1 MKRFSM
7 TRVLLASAAA
17 AGLAAT
23 PASAAIVNLDALT
36 NSGMT
41 ATNAVSLNLGAG
53 SYSVTPIIG
62 AFTAFSRFNTIGG
75 CNNIG
80 GSCRTG
86 FEHSYFVTIGA
97 TSTGYGSNSGLGTLG
112 PQTTGGYYA
121 SAAQAFTLDATS
133 SMFTLAAPQ
142 TVKFWIFDDFLS
154 DNSGGVSLNVA
165 AIPEPAN
172 WAMLIAGFG
181 MVGAMMRSR
190 AWASA

>member
-7 TRVLLASAAA
+7 TRMLLASAAA

-23 PASAAIVNLDALT
+23 PAAAAIVNLDALT

-41 ATNAVSLNLGAG
+41 ATNAISLNLGAG
-53 SYSVTPIIG
+53 TYTVTPTIG
-62 AFTAFSRFNTIGG
+62 AFTAFTRFNTISG

-80 GSCRTG
+80 GSCTTG
-86 FEHSYFVTIGA
+86 YEHSYFVTIGA
-97 TSTGYGSNSGLGTLG
+97 TSTGYGSNNGLGTLG

-121 SAAQAFTLDATS
+121 TAAQAFALDATT

-165 AIPEPAN
+165 AIPEPAS

-181 MVGAMMRSR
+181 LVGAAMRR
-190 AWASA
+190 RTQASA